1 MAKEWNGRWAAPYL
15 MPSGRRTQGHAEH
28 MCGPTAVWQGK
39 TSGMWEA
46 SAPRVR
52 VTETEQL
59 KPHSSSARKL
69 TVLV

>member
-1 MAKEWNGRWAAPYL
+1 MAKERNGRWAAPYL
-15 MPSGRRTQGHAEH
+15 MPSGRRHAEH

-46 SAPRVR
+46 SARRVR